1 MIELTGM
8 NNRTFV
14 LNAEHVEKIEQV
26 PESLITL
33 SNGKKYIVM
42 ESVDEI
48 IGKIKEYK
56 SDIITLGIQGG
67 VNR

>member
-8 NNRTFV
+8 NNRKFV